1 MIAGIVKKNGLIE
14 CDTMPTPKLEDDSV
28 KIKVAVTGIC
38 GSDIPRVWKNG
49 AHNYPIV
56 LGHEFSG
63 TISEVGKDVKNL
75 KIGDHVVGVP
85 LVPCFKCE
93 DCQNG
98 NFSLCKNYSFVG
110 SRQQG
115 SMAEYI
121 VLKESNVFKI
131 SKDIPLEKAAFFEP
145 STIALHA
152 INLVN
157 YQNNKNVVIL
167 GGGNI
172 GSFMVQWAKILGAN
186 KIVVIGRN
194 KEKLKRS
201 IDLGATHVV
210 STLDDDYLVQLNSLT
225 QGRGFDYVFETAG
238 STILMQLAFQLV
250 KNKGDVC
257 LVGTPTTDLFF
268 TPKLWELLNRKE
280 FKLTGSW
287 MSYSNPWPGVEWQE
301 TAKRFNEKTLNVTD
315 DMIYGRYPLEKISDA
330 FDLYKDDKH
339 PGGKVLIYSDK
350 ELLKRNK

>member
-14 CDTMPTPKLEDDSV
+14 CDEIPTPKVDDDSV
-28 KIKVAVTGIC
+28 KVKVAVTGIC

-63 TISEVGKDVKNL
+63 VVEEIGKKVKNL
-75 KIGDHVVGVP
+75 SIGDHVVGVP
-85 LVPCFKCE
+85 LVPCFECE
-93 DCQNG
+93 DCKNG
-98 NFSLCKNYSFVG
+98 NFSLCKHYSFVG

-131 SKDIPLEKAAFFEP
+131 DKDITLEEAAFFEP
-145 STIALHA
+145 STVALHA
-152 INLVN
+152 INLVD
-157 YQNNKNVVIL
+157 YQKYKNVVIL

-172 GSFMVQWAKILGAN
+172 GSFMIQWIKILGAN
-186 KIVVIGRN
+186 KIVVVGRN
-194 KEKLKRS
+194 KEKLQKTLE
-201 IDLGATHVV
+201 LGATDIV
-210 STLDDDYLVQLNSLT
+210 STLDDNYLEQLNELT
-225 QGRGFDYVFETAG
+225 NNRGFDYVFETAG
-238 STILMQLAFQLV
+238 STELMKLAFKLV
-250 KNKGDVC
+250 KNKGNVC
-257 LVGTPTTDLFF
+257 LIGTPTSDLTF

-301 TAKRFNEKTLNVTD
+301 TSKRFSDKALKVTE
-315 DMIYGRYPLEKISDA
+315 DMIYSRYSLEEISNA
-330 FDLYKDDKH
+330 FDLYKDDKK
-339 PGGKVLIYSDK
+339 PGGKVLIYSNK
-350 ELLKRNK
+350 SLLKK